1 MLIEFSVKNFLSFK
15 DKVTLSMEK
24 GNGDEK
30 LENVFTKN
38 DVDLLRTTAIYGA
51 NASGKTNILKA
62 FTCAILMIRNSN
74 FMNTTNKW
82 FSIKPFLFDKKT
94 SKEPSEFEFIFIV
107 NDVKYR
113 YFFSADANKIY
124 DEVLDAYYT
133 QKPTNI
139 FTRTNTNDYEFNSD
153 KAKLESIAAKNTE
166 NKLFLTTATTWNYD
180 KTKDAFL
187 WFSEKIDTYDSFD
200 KISDQDLI
208 EYSKNDGKLKEFALK
223 LLKEA
228 DIFIK
233 DIHVDYEEKE
243 MDNAM
248 MDMLIP
254 PLARTNGTF
263 KMSNV
268 RIELE
273 HEITDENKNKH
284 IEKLVFVFIIILNIS
299 LLAPYINMD
308 KLSII
313 SQYHNLKIYTS
324 KKELNEKDK
333 VKISGAYYYLRG
345 VEDKIIDNLLTKEDI
360 NNILSFN
367 EKKYY
372 DDEYY
377 HAMVNDINI
386 SGYDKLNEV
395 NIYEYDINNI
405 IKYNDITIDIS
416 HIINNDTLNNF
427 ENYIKNNNE
436 IIIDN
441 KQKLVIKSI
450 SINYN
455 KYTNEYKYLSIEG
468 YLLKKD

>member
-15 DKVTLSMEK
+15 DIVTLSMEK

-94 SKEPSEFEFIFIV
+94 SKEPSEFEFIFIA

-124 DEVLDAYYT
+124 DEILDAYYT

-139 FTRTNTNDYEFNSD
+139 FTRTNTNDYEFNND
-153 KAKLESIAAKNTE
+153 KSKLESIAAKNTE

-208 EYSKNDGKLKEFALK
+208 EYSKNDGELKEFALK

-273 HEITDENKNKH
+273 HEIIDKDKNKH
-284 IEKLVFVFIIILNIS
+284 IYSLNFNDES
-299 LLAPYINMD
+299 SGTRTLFALAPFLKRAFESAKTIVVDELEKSMHPALVEFIVKLFNDKSIN
-308 KLSII
+308 KAN
-313 SQYHNLKIYTS
+313 SQLIFITHAT
-324 KKELNEKDK
+324 
-333 VKISGAYYYLRG
+333 
-345 VEDKIIDNLLTKEDI
+345 NLLTTELLRRDQIWFTEKNPDTGVSELYPLDSFSVRKDENIQKGYINGRYGAVPFIKDIDSWPED
-360 NNILSFN
+360 
-367 EKKYY
+367 
-372 DDEYY
+372 
-377 HAMVNDINI
+377 M
-386 SGYDKLNEV
+386 
-395 NIYEYDINNI
+395 
-405 IKYNDITIDIS
+405 
-416 HIINNDTLNNF
+416 
-427 ENYIKNNNE
+427 
-436 IIIDN
+436 
-441 KQKLVIKSI
+441 
-450 SINYN
+450 
-455 KYTNEYKYLSIEG
+455 
-468 YLLKKD
+468 

>member
-15 DKVTLSMEK
+15 DIVTLSMEK

-94 SKEPSEFEFIFIV
+94 SKEPSEFEFIFIA

-124 DEVLDAYYT
+124 DEILDAYYT

-139 FTRTNTNDYEFNSD
+139 FTRTNTNDYEFNND
-153 KAKLESIAAKNTE
+153 KSKLESIAAKNTE

-208 EYSKNDGKLKEFALK
+208 EYSKNDGELKEFALK

-243 MDNAM
+243 MDNTM

-273 HEITDENKNKH
+273 HEIIDKNKNKH
-284 IEKLVFVFIIILNIS
+284 IYSLNFNDES
-299 LLAPYINMD
+299 SGTRTLFALAPFLKRAFESAKTIVVDELEKSMHPALVEFIVKLFNDKSIN
-308 KLSII
+308 KAN
-313 SQYHNLKIYTS
+313 SQLIFITHAT
-324 KKELNEKDK
+324 
-333 VKISGAYYYLRG
+333 
-345 VEDKIIDNLLTKEDI
+345 NLLTTELLRRDQIWFTEKNPDTGVSELYPLDSFSVRKDENIQKGYINGRYGAVPFIKDIDSWPED
-360 NNILSFN
+360 
-367 EKKYY
+367 
-372 DDEYY
+372 
-377 HAMVNDINI
+377 M
-386 SGYDKLNEV
+386 
-395 NIYEYDINNI
+395 
-405 IKYNDITIDIS
+405 
-416 HIINNDTLNNF
+416 
-427 ENYIKNNNE
+427 
-436 IIIDN
+436 
-441 KQKLVIKSI
+441 
-450 SINYN
+450 
-455 KYTNEYKYLSIEG
+455 
-468 YLLKKD
+468 

>member
-94 SKEPSEFEFIFIV
+94 SKEPSEFEFIFIA
-107 NDVKYR
+107 NNVKYR

-124 DEVLDAYYT
+124 DEILDAYYT

-139 FTRTNTNDYEFNSD
+139 FTRSNTNDYEFNNDRS
-153 KAKLESIAAKNTE
+153 KLESIAAKNTE

-200 KISDQDLI
+200 RISDQDLI
-208 EYSKNDGKLKEFALK
+208 EYSKNDGELKEFALK

-273 HEITDENKNKH
+273 HEIIDENKNKH
-284 IEKLVFVFIIILNIS
+284 IYSLNFNDES
-299 LLAPYINMD
+299 SGTRTLFALAPFLKRAFESTRTIVVDELEKSMHPALVEFIVKLFNDKSINKANSQLIFITHATNLLNLGILRRDQIWFTEKNPDTGVSELYPLDSFSVRKDENIQKGYINGRYGAVPF
-308 KLSII
+308 I
-313 SQYHNLKIYTS
+313 
-324 KKELNEKDK
+324 KE
-333 VKISGAYYYLRG
+333 
-345 VEDKIIDNLLTKEDI
+345 IDSWPA
-360 NNILSFN
+360 NI
-367 EKKYY
+367 
-372 DDEYY
+372 
-377 HAMVNDINI
+377 
-386 SGYDKLNEV
+386 
-395 NIYEYDINNI
+395 
-405 IKYNDITIDIS
+405 
-416 HIINNDTLNNF
+416 
-427 ENYIKNNNE
+427 
-436 IIIDN
+436 
-441 KQKLVIKSI
+441 
-450 SINYN
+450 
-455 KYTNEYKYLSIEG
+455 
-468 YLLKKD
+468 

>member
-94 SKEPSEFEFIFIV
+94 SKEPSEFEFIFIA

-113 YFFSADANKIY
+113 YFFSADTNKIY
-124 DEVLDAYYT
+124 DEILEAYYT

-139 FTRTNTNDYEFNSD
+139 FTRTNTNDYEFNND
-153 KAKLESIAAKNTE
+153 KSKLESIAAKNTE

-208 EYSKNDGKLKEFALK
+208 EYSKNDGELKEFALK

-273 HEITDENKNKH
+273 HEIIDKNKNKH
-284 IEKLVFVFIIILNIS
+284 IYSLNFNDES
-299 LLAPYINMD
+299 SGTRTLFALAPFLKRAFESAKTIVVDELEKSMHPALVEFIVKLFNDKSIN
-308 KLSII
+308 KAN
-313 SQYHNLKIYTS
+313 SQLIFITHAT
-324 KKELNEKDK
+324 
-333 VKISGAYYYLRG
+333 
-345 VEDKIIDNLLTKEDI
+345 NLLTTELLRRDQIWFTEKNPDTGVSELYPLDSFSVRKDENIQKGYINGRYGAVPFIKDIDSWPED
-360 NNILSFN
+360 
-367 EKKYY
+367 
-372 DDEYY
+372 
-377 HAMVNDINI
+377 M
-386 SGYDKLNEV
+386 
-395 NIYEYDINNI
+395 
-405 IKYNDITIDIS
+405 
-416 HIINNDTLNNF
+416 
-427 ENYIKNNNE
+427 
-436 IIIDN
+436 
-441 KQKLVIKSI
+441 
-450 SINYN
+450 
-455 KYTNEYKYLSIEG
+455 
-468 YLLKKD
+468 

>member
-94 SKEPSEFEFIFIV
+94 SKEPSEFEFIFIA

-124 DEVLDAYYT
+124 DEILDAYFT

-139 FTRTNTNDYEFNSD
+139 FTRTNTNDYEFNND
-153 KAKLESIAAKNTE
+153 KSKLESIAAKNTE

-208 EYSKNDGKLKEFALK
+208 EYSKNDGELKKFALK

-243 MDNAM
+243 MYNAM

-284 IEKLVFVFIIILNIS
+284 IYSLNFNDES
-299 LLAPYINMD
+299 SGTRTLFALAPFLKRAFESTKTIVVDELEKSMHPALVEFIVKLFNDKTIN
-308 KLSII
+308 KAN
-313 SQYHNLKIYTS
+313 SQLIFITHAT
-324 KKELNEKDK
+324 
-333 VKISGAYYYLRG
+333 
-345 VEDKIIDNLLTKEDI
+345 NLLTIELLRRDQIWFTEKNSDTGVSELYPLDSFSVRKDENIQKGYINGRYGAVPFIKDIDSWPED
-360 NNILSFN
+360 
-367 EKKYY
+367 
-372 DDEYY
+372 
-377 HAMVNDINI
+377 M
-386 SGYDKLNEV
+386 
-395 NIYEYDINNI
+395 
-405 IKYNDITIDIS
+405 
-416 HIINNDTLNNF
+416 
-427 ENYIKNNNE
+427 
-436 IIIDN
+436 
-441 KQKLVIKSI
+441 
-450 SINYN
+450 
-455 KYTNEYKYLSIEG
+455 
-468 YLLKKD
+468 